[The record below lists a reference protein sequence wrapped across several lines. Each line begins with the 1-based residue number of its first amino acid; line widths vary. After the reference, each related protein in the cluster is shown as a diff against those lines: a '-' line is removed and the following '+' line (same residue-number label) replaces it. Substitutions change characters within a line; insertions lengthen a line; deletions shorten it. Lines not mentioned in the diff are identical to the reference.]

1 MDCIN
6 EKESLFDLVQ
16 KEQRLKRELIEV
28 RNKIKQL
35 ENVAKSGTAAIR
47 IM

>member
-28 RNKIKQL
+28 RNKIKSL
-35 ENVAKSGTAAIR
+35 ELVAKSGTAAIR